1 MPSLAQLLEPFRLDE
16 RNHIKRPLLDQLAG
30 IGWEVIDLMDM
41 KQAPA
46 GTNRGSFTHVVMP
59 LVLRER
65 HKVINWLED
74 NRVEEGA
81 KQLASEYRVT
91 LLLEYVEP
99 Y

>member
-46 GTNRGSFTHVVMP
+46 GTNRESLTDIVIP
-59 LVLRER
+59 LLLRER
-65 HKVINWLED
+65 LKVINGLED
-74 NRVEEGA
+74 NKVEEGV
-81 KQLASEYRVT
+81 KQLAGE
-91 LLLEYVEP
+91 
-99 Y
+99 

>member
-1 MPSLAQLLEPFRLDE
+1 
-16 RNHIKRPLLDQLAG
+16 
-30 IGWEVIDLMDM
+30 
-41 KQAPA
+41 
-46 GTNRGSFTHVVMP
+46 MP

-99 Y
+99 ILINEYCDGRTQTTR